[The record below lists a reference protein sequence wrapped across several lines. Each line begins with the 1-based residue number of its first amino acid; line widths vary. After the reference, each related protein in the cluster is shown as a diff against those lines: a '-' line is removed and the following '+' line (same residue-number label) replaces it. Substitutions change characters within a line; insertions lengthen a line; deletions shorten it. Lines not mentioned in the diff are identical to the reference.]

1 MHATRRCGGGQGRT
15 AVAARG
21 CTKRSLPGGV
31 ASGGRRPTVGTA
43 PPAAGELQA
52 DASPVN
58 ELIWHAIG
66 ARGGLV
72 GMWVGLSGGKVRA
85 RELGARCGG
94 RIRTPVHPL
103 AGHARSPRVPDISCA
118 EAAGQTSAAA
128 SGAQAGAITRDRW
141 PQSHRAFQT
150 AARRPLVGGWV
161 VVGGARSN
169 SELPQAGFPCSGEV
183 PSVFYTS
190 RAAHG
195 AA

>member
-66 ARGGLV
+66 ACGGLV

-103 AGHARSPRVPDISCA
+103 AGHARSPRFPDILARWRRLPVKNFGGGTKIKRLNIYLSRPQSRSCRA
-118 EAAGQTSAAA
+118 AATPPTRCSPRGAHRRTRWPRAAGRSPAVRGSRPCLTL
-128 SGAQAGAITRDRW
+128 T
-141 PQSHRAFQT
+141 QSHPA
-150 AARRPLVGGWV
+150 
-161 VVGGARSN
+161 
-169 SELPQAGFPCSGEV
+169 
-183 PSVFYTS
+183 
-190 RAAHG
+190 
-195 AA
+195 